1 MRYWDSSALVPL
13 LVDEPS
19 SGARRSLLE
28 SDPVIVTWWGTP
40 LECEAALA
48 RLGRQPGYGPASSQ
62 AARSALSELAGDW
75 FEVSPGNQ
83 VRSRASRL
91 LRVHPLRAAAALQLA
106 AALVAVR
113 EHSSAIEFVC
123 NDERLAEAA
132 RLEGFATV

>member
-28 SDPVIVTWWGTP
+28 SDPVIVTWWGSP
-40 LECEAALA
+40 AECESALA
-48 RLGRQPGYGPASSQ
+48 RLARQPGYGPATAQS
-62 AARSALSELAGDW
+62 ARSALAELAANW
-75 FEVSPGNQ
+75 LEVSPFGQ

-91 LRVHPLRAAAALQLA
+91 LRVHPLRAAEALQLA

-113 EHSSAIEFVC
+113 EHSGAIEFVC